1 MATTVALGSANT
13 DSDRSLPKL
22 HSRHRSP
29 PPLTIRLP
37 FSVQLLQLAFQCPS
51 SPLLRPPARY

>member
-13 DSDRSLPKL
+13 DSDRSPAKL

-29 PPLTIRLP
+29 PPLTIRPP

-51 SPLLRPPARY
+51 PLLRPPVRY